1 MIEKLRSIV
10 DSIPDKRILVIGD
23 LMIDEYIWGSV
34 SRVSP
39 EAPVPIVVEKKKERR
54 PGGAFNVINNLLT
67 LKTKPFVAGVT
78 GKDSDGEFIKNYLE
92 QNGIDSGGLIETSDR
107 PTTIKK
113 RILGNNQQ
121 IVRLDSENTKQIDD
135 NATEKILKYIDDVA
149 DSISGII
156 ISDYNKGVINEKIQN
171 KVKALHRQKGIY
183 VSVDPQIKN
192 YRLYSDMSLITP
204 NHHEAGAFVGL
215 LIEDDKSLHKT
226 AGRIMDEINPELLLI
241 TLGEKG
247 MMLYGRDRKSIH
259 VPTVARH
266 VYDVSGA
273 GDTVIAVFTLSMIC
287 GASPVES
294 AVLSNIAAG
303 YVVGEIGTTA
313 IPHEILKN
321 SIKPEYIL
329 I

>member
-1 MIEKLRSIV
+1 MIDKLHSIA
-10 DSIPDKRILVIGD
+10 DSFREKRILVIGD
-23 LMIDEYIWGSV
+23 VMIDEYIWGSV

-39 EAPVPIVVEKKKERR
+39 EAPVPIVVEKKRERR

-78 GKDSDGEFIKNYLE
+78 GKDSDGEFVKKYLE
-92 QNGIDSGGLIETSDR
+92 QNGVDSKGLIITSDR
-107 PTTIKK
+107 STTIKT
-113 RILGNNQQ
+113 RIIGNNQQ

-135 NATEKILKYIDDVA
+135 ITTGKILKYIDDIA
-149 DSISGII
+149 DDISGII
-156 ISDYNKGVINEKIQN
+156 ISDYNKGVINEKIQQ
-171 KVKALHRQKGIY
+171 KAKSLHAEKGIY

-192 YRLYSDMSLITP
+192 YRLYNELSLITP
-204 NHHEAGAFVGL
+204 NHHEAGAFVGV
-215 LIEDDKSLHKT
+215 LIEDEKSLHET
-226 AGRIMDEINPELLLI
+226 AGRIMDDINPELLLI

-247 MMLYGRDRKSIH
+247 MMLYGRDRKFIH
-259 VPTVARH
+259 VPTVAKH
-266 VYDVSGA
+266 VFDVSGA

-303 YVVGEIGTTA
+303 YVVGEPGTAA
-313 IPHEILKN
+313 IPLEILKDR
-321 SIKPEYIL
+321 IKPEYIL